1 MSHGGVSR
9 RYTIRFMIEPSRE
22 ISEIRA
28 VTPAGELMAAVM
40 AYARL
45 LKENPNVRISG
56 VEVASVEDHYTID
69 PANDALDYWN
79 TN

>member
-1 MSHGGVSR
+1 
-9 RYTIRFMIEPSRE
+9 MIEPSRE
-22 ISEIRA
+22 ISETRA

-40 AYARL
+40 AYSRL
-45 LKENPNVRISG
+45 LQEKPDVRISG
-56 VEVASVEDHYTID
+56 VELARVEDDYAID

>member
-1 MSHGGVSR
+1 MTS
-9 RYTIRFMIEPSRE
+9 PSRDVV
-22 ISEIRA
+22 EIRA
-28 VTPAGELMAAVM
+28 VTPAGELMAAVI

-45 LKENPNVRISG
+45 LREKPDVRISG
-56 VEVASVEDHYTID
+56 VEVALVEDDFEID

>member
-1 MSHGGVSR
+1 VSLGGVSR
-9 RYTIRFMIEPSRE
+9 RYTIQFMTSPTRE
-22 ISEIRA
+22 VVEIRA
-28 VTPAGELMAAVM
+28 VTAAGELMATVI

-45 LKENPNVRISG
+45 LRETPDVRISG
-56 VEVASVEDHYTID
+56 VEVALVEDDFEID